1 MYEQL
6 IIEKTLESNGRTDRF
21 GTGER
26 WSPLVLVRARGRQS
40 CFGQSRLS
48 RVLPRIVVSQFFE
61 MARRLA
67 IHARRFGPE
76 DDFSL
81 RAVRGD
87 SRRREQNGREKRGSF
102 KGALRISLDTSLFLS
117 MT

>member
-6 IIEKTLESNGRTDRF
+6 IIEKKLESNGRTDRF

-48 RVLPRIVVSQFFE
+48 RVLPRIVVSQSFE
-61 MARRLA
+61 NGASAGHPCPQTWAGSRLLVEGST
-67 IHARRFGPE
+67 RRFTKKGTE
-76 DDFSL
+76 WT
-81 RAVRGD
+81 RKTG
-87 SRRREQNGREKRGSF
+87 EF